1 MNQNLLNYIDIL
13 ERNENASNK
22 GKDISEVK
30 KKSRTLNIFLTRAQN
45 VLWFSKAIGLELQS
59 VTVIETETG
68 KLHIIGTEQ
77 AQDPSGVTSNNEEQS
92 RGFEAIPDQEK
103 ANVERILFL
112 LGKCS
117 VGDCF
122 YHELTMVIDGLPKA
136 YLVKQ
141 RRHQLNKIC
150 HVTPTPGVA
159 DGAQT
164 SCNDLLTERIRDH
177 LASNPDDYD
186 RTMKI
191 KISGEGARMTRN
203 SSFILLSFALLQA
216 ADDVMAAKGNHTIAV
231 VKGKED
237 YTTLQASFADIFL
250 SINNLIKTKQIIV
263 DGKTVMF
270 WGGNYKFI
278 LLMMGLK
285 GATSHYACVW
295 CKVHKDSR

>member
-13 ERNENASNK
+13 ERNENVSNK

-30 KKSRTLNIFLTRAQN
+30 KKSRTLNIFLTGAQN
-45 VLWFSKAIGLELQS
+45 ALWFSKSFGLELQS
-59 VTVIETETG
+59 VTVIETKTG

-77 AQDPSGVTSNNEEQS
+77 AQGPSGVTSNNEEQS

-112 LGKCS
+112 LDKFC

-122 YHELTMVIDGLPKA
+122 HHELTMVIDGLPKS

-141 RRHQLNKIC
+141 RRDQLNKIC

-159 DGAQT
+159 DGAQM
-164 SCNDLLTERIRDH
+164 SFNDLTERIRDH
-177 LASNPDDYD
+177 LASNRDDHD

-191 KISGEGARMTRN
+191 KISGDGARMTRN

-216 ADDVMAAKGNHTIAV
+216 ADVMAAKGNHTIAV
-231 VKGKED
+231 VKGKKD

-263 DGKTVMF
+263 DGKTVIFFFF
-270 WGGNYKFI
+270 WGGGIVNLF
-278 LLMMGLK
+278 
-285 GATSHYACVW
+285 S
-295 CKVHKDSR
+295 

>member
-13 ERNENASNK
+13 ESNENASNK

-45 VLWFSKAIGLELQS
+45 ALWFSKAIGLELQS
-59 VTVIETETG
+59 VTVIEKETG

-77 AQDPSGVTSNNEEQS
+77 AQDPSGVTSNDEQQS

-263 DGKTVMF
+263 DGKQ
-270 WGGNYKFI
+270 
-278 LLMMGLK
+278 
-285 GATSHYACVW
+285 
-295 CKVHKDSR
+295 